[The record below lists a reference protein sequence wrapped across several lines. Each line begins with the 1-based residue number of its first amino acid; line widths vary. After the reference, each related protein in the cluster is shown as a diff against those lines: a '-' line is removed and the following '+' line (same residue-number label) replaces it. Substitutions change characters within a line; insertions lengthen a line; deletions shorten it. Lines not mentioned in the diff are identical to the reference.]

1 MTTLAEKWTE
11 ALAATTPSPAP
22 TWLRELRDKAGMQFR
37 AGGLPHRKVEAWKYT
52 PLRVLEGF
60 ELAPPVPAQSP
71 APARTAGRAMDVPAP
86 LCERAAVIDICDGAT
101 VDLPVNLPE
110 GVRVMPLAEGLE
122 RFEERLRP
130 LFEAVELGGATRAFT
145 ALNTALAQQGLV
157 VHVARARN
165 AGPDAGRLLLRWYFS
180 PGAAAAMHHFRVFL
194 LLDDGAR
201 LDLVE
206 QFMYAWGSERGGTG
220 STAAGLNLLCQ
231 AELGA
236 GAVLEHTRVQAES
249 EQAVLLTSTTLEQA
263 ADSRY
268 TYRGFDLGA
277 SLARHELTTRLR
289 GRGAVADIAGAWVL
303 DGQRHADN
311 HVCVEHLAPGC
322 RSEQFFRG
330 VLGGRSRGVFN
341 GRALIRPGADGSS
354 VRQSNANLLLSPLAE
369 MDTKPEL
376 EIYADEVEAS
386 HGATVGQLDEAAV
399 FYLRS
404 RGLGAAAARRML
416 TSAFCRTVTDRVKGR
431 GLAERIAEL
440 MDAAMPEAE
449 L

>member
-1 MTTLAEKWTE
+1 
-11 ALAATTPSPAP
+11 
-22 TWLRELRDKAGMQFR
+22 
-37 AGGLPHRKVEAWKYT
+37 
-52 PLRVLEGF
+52 
-60 ELAPPVPAQSP
+60 
-71 APARTAGRAMDVPAP
+71 
-86 LCERAAVIDICDGAT
+86 
-101 VDLPVNLPE
+101 
-110 GVRVMPLAEGLE
+110 VMPLAEGLE
-122 RFEERLRP
+122 RFEARLRP
-130 LFEAVELGGATRAFT
+130 LFEAVELGGATRAFA

-157 VHVARARN
+157 VHVARARK

-180 PGAAAAMHHFRVFL
+180 PGAATAMHHFRVFL

-206 QFMYAWGSERGGTG
+206 QFMSGWGSEWGGTG

-231 AELGA
+231 AVLGA
-236 GAVLEHTRVQAES
+236 GAALGHTRVQAES
-249 EQAVLLTSTTLEQA
+249 EQVVLLTSLMLEQA

-268 TYRGFDLGA
+268 TYRGFDFGA
-277 SLARHELTTRLR
+277 KLARHELNVLLA
-289 GRGAVADIAGAWVL
+289 GPGAAADLAGAWLL
-303 DGQRHADN
+303 DGERHADH
-311 HVCVEHLAPGC
+311 HVSVEHRAPGC

-341 GRALIRPGADGSS
+341 GRALIQPGADGSS

-376 EIYADEVEAS
+376 ESYADEVEAS

-404 RGLGAAAARRML
+404 RGLSEADARRML
-416 TSAFCRTVTDRVKGR
+416 TKAFCHAVTDRVKGR

-440 MDAAMPEAE
+440 LDAAMPASDV
-449 L
+449 